1 MCGRPIRF
9 YSDSMKALAKVTGY
23 QHAHAALCDRRLV
36 QSMYGECDVLMERVL
51 LTLHG
56 ESHTCRR
63 AIEWKLFRRDFAR
76 YYEREVYP
84 ATLAQTLGSYLDQ
97 GRLDLPEFGFRVN
110 INLSADIAGIDRPEG
125 SESETDMLVA
135 FTRKFSE
142 GATLFHST
150 RDKAVVRDEVAQAL
164 AQFNARFVAPS
175 KRRREAILEQI
186 SRGDLPEEQAPRDIL
201 TVLLANRD
209 DQDLNDDMILREVA
223 FFMQAGAHSSANA
236 LTHTFH
242 ELAQW
247 SEAHPKDRIRL
258 KTDDGFLQRCVHE
271 SLRLHP
277 ASPVAWREASESFSL
292 PDGTPVAAGDS
303 VLIDLMSANLE
314 TSLFGEDAAS
324 FNPNRDVANR
334 IPTFGLTFGIGIHT
348 CFGRDIAGGLG
359 TAKTED
365 QPPHLGTLTNL
376 LKSLLRHDARP
387 DPARPPVAD
396 TATERPNWG
405 SYPLLIGVPPLAK
418 TAGVTG

>member
-1 MCGRPIRF
+1 
-9 YSDSMKALAKVTGY
+9 MKAFAKVTGY

-56 ESHTCRR
+56 EPHTCRR

-84 ATLAQTLGSYLDQ
+84 VTLAQTLGPYIGQ

-125 SESETDMLVA
+125 SESETDTLVA

-150 RDKAVVRDEVAQAL
+150 RDKAVVRDEVADAL
-164 AQFNARFVAPS
+164 AHFNARFLTPS

-186 SRGDLPEEQAPRDIL
+186 RRGDLSEEQAPRDIL

-242 ELAQW
+242 ELEQW
-247 SEAHPKDRIRL
+247 SEAHPEDRLRL
-258 KTDDGFLQRCVHE
+258 KTDDGFLQRSVHE

-303 VLIDLMSANLE
+303 VQIDLMSANLE
-314 TSLFGEDAAS
+314 TSLFGQDAAS
-324 FNPNRDVANR
+324 FNPNREVAHR

-359 TAKTED
+359 DAKTPD
-365 QPPHLGTLTNL
+365 QSPHLGTLTNL

-387 DPARPPVAD
+387 DPARPPVTD

-405 SYPLLIGVPPLAK
+405 SYPLLISARHLAK
-418 TAGVTG
+418 TAGATG

>member
-9 YSDSMKALAKVTGY
+9 CSDAMNSPARVTGY

-56 ESHTCRR
+56 EPHTYRR
-63 AIEWKLFRRDFAR
+63 AIEWKLFRRDFVR

-84 ATLAQTLGSYLDQ
+84 VTLAQTLGSYLDQ
-97 GRLDLPEFGFRVN
+97 GHLDLPEFGFRVN

-125 SESETDMLVA
+125 SKAETDALVA

-150 RDKAVVRDEVAQAL
+150 RDKEIVRGEVADAL
-164 AQFNARFVAPS
+164 AQFNARFLTPS
-175 KRRREAILEQI
+175 KRRRKAILEQI
-186 SRGDLPEEQAPRDIL
+186 SRGNLPEEQAPRDIL

-242 ELAQW
+242 ELDRW
-247 SEAHPKDRIRL
+247 CEAHPEDRIRL
-258 KTDDGFLQRCVHE
+258 KTDDSFLQRCVHE

-277 ASPVAWREASESFSL
+277 ASPVAWREASESFLL
-292 PDGTPVAAGDS
+292 PDGTSIAAGDS

-314 TSLFGEDAAS
+314 TSLFGQDAAS
-324 FNPNRDVANR
+324 FNPHREVVSR
-334 IPTFGLTFGIGIHT
+334 IPPFGLTFGIGIHT

-359 TAKTED
+359 NAKDPD
-365 QPPHLGTLTNL
+365 QAPHLGTLTNL
-376 LKSLLRHDARP
+376 LKSLLQHDARP

-396 TATERPNWG
+396 TSTERPNWG
-405 SYPLLIGVPPLAK
+405 SYPLLIGAPHSAN
-418 TAGVTG
+418 TMGVTR

>member
-150 RDKAVVRDEVAQAL
+150 RDKAVVRDEVAEAL

-242 ELAQW
+242 ELAQ
-247 SEAHPKDRIRL
+247 
-258 KTDDGFLQRCVHE
+258 
-271 SLRLHP
+271 
-277 ASPVAWREASESFSL
+277 
-292 PDGTPVAAGDS
+292 
-303 VLIDLMSANLE
+303 
-314 TSLFGEDAAS
+314 
-324 FNPNRDVANR
+324 
-334 IPTFGLTFGIGIHT
+334 
-348 CFGRDIAGGLG
+348 
-359 TAKTED
+359 
-365 QPPHLGTLTNL
+365 
-376 LKSLLRHDARP
+376 
-387 DPARPPVAD
+387 
-396 TATERPNWG
+396 
-405 SYPLLIGVPPLAK
+405 
-418 TAGVTG
+418 